1 MTFRLLLYGCFA
13 SILLSCSSTYYYAD
27 FLVPSE
33 VYVPSN
39 VKRLGLLNRGA
50 GQRDASPIYIDG
62 VPVEYFGGV
71 GKAVG
76 DQTLNVLATAN
87 LNLNRYQT
95 VLVPLDGYVTDDRKV
110 VQDQLS
116 QHVVDSIC
124 EANYLDG
131 LVSIDGI
138 DISIRTSGEINV
150 VPTTDQFGN
159 VVRVPEF
166 SQDQEIT
173 YQVSWRFY
181 QAGDVDLI
189 DSFSDEYRRIT
200 TTVSYAR
207 ENDSRERL
215 PEDFEV
221 VAKMAAYDYMRRI
234 SPHWKEDYRLYY
246 QGGESLSR
254 ISSNLDYNANWEEA
268 ASQWIALTNSE
279 DLNTRYMAMYNMA
292 VASEMIGN
300 PRLAKDWAVKAKA
313 VKHTKQVDKYLEIID
328 RQILIYDVLEY
339 QLTY

>member
-1 MTFRLLLYGCFA
+1 MTFRLLLYGCIA
-13 SILLSCSSTYYYAD
+13 SILSSCSSTYYYAD

-33 VYVPSN
+33 VYVPSDLRR
-39 VKRLGLLNRGA
+39 VGLLNRGA
-50 GQRDASPIYIDG
+50 DQRDASPIYVDG
-62 VPVEYFGGV
+62 IPVEYFGGV

-76 DQTLNVLATAN
+76 DQTLGVLSTAN
-87 LNLNRYQT
+87 LNLNRFQT
-95 VLVPLDGYVTDDRKV
+95 VVVPLDEYQTDDRKV
-110 VQDQLS
+110 VQDELS
-116 QHVVDSIC
+116 QSEVDSIC
-124 EANYLDG
+124 MVYDLDG

-138 DISIRTSGEINV
+138 DLSIRTSGEINV

-166 SQDQEIT
+166 SQDQEIS

-181 QAGDVDLI
+181 RARSSKLI
-189 DSFSDEYRRIT
+189 DSFSEEYRRIT
-200 TTVSYAR
+200 TTISYAR
-207 ENDSRERL
+207 ENGSRERL

-221 VAKMAAYDYMRRI
+221 VAQMAAYDYIRRI

-246 QGGESLSR
+246 RGGEALSR

-268 ASQWIALTNSE
+268 ASKWIALTTAE
-279 DLNTRYMAMYNMA
+279 DENTRYMAMFNMA

-300 PRLAKDWAVKAKA
+300 PRLAKEWAEKAKA
-313 VKHTKQVDKYLEIID
+313 VKPTKQVDKYLEIIN

-339 QLTY
+339 QLTN